1 MPPRRDKKVFVLGE
15 VAKPG
20 SQVMP
25 LGPMS
30 LSEALADAGGLNPVS
45 ANAAQIY
52 VFRAGDQPQQVKV
65 YQLDA
70 MNPGLL
76 VLGDRFVLRPRDIVF
91 VDPANL
97 TRFSRVVSQILPL
110 ASSLYMTSAA
120 ANR

>member
-1 MPPRRDKKVFVLGE
+1 
-15 VAKPG
+15 
-20 SQVMP
+20 MP